1 MPTNVAP
8 PRMVISSQKRIFFG
22 SPSWMA
28 AYALTIV
35 PADLLE
41 RVDGQSVRGHP
52 GRRSEEDAL
61 LAADDHPGRCH
72 VRGHP
77 GLRVHP
83 PDRARLRA
91 ERRTR
96 RQRAGGAGGEGC
108 AARGHDGSV
117 RLHLLHDDGIPRLPR
132 HVRRDLD
139 GLLVFHEGAAG
150 EVLEAGLWRHRNS
163 RPVLALCRSGVDHPV
178 HHRLPD
184 LSAMETAHKRPNYI
198 LIWVYLAVLTAAE
211 LALAFE
217 LPISRNLKLLLLL
230 FLAVWKAALVGLFFM
245 HLKFERWNLR
255 IMALIPVPL
264 ALIFIL
270 AGMSEHIW

>member
-1 MPTNVAP
+1 MATLNPLLSH
-8 PRMVISSQKRIFFG
+8 ISSFRLCFFFFF
-22 SPSWMA
+22 
-28 AYALTIV
+28 
-35 PADLLE
+35 
-41 RVDGQSVRGHP
+41 Q
-52 GRRSEEDAL
+52 
-61 LAADDHPGRCH
+61 
-72 VRGHP
+72 
-77 GLRVHP
+77 
-83 PDRARLRA
+83 A
-91 ERRTR
+91 E
-96 RQRAGGAGGEGC
+96 
-108 AARGHDGSV
+108 
-117 RLHLLHDDGIPRLPR
+117 DGIRDYKVTGVQTCALPIS
-132 HVRRDLD
+132 VVALRR
-139 GLLVFHEGAAG
+139 
-150 EVLEAGLWRHRNS
+150 
-163 RPVLALCRSGVDHPV
+163 PGVDHPV

-184 LSAMETAHKRPNYI
+184 LRAMETAHKRPNYI